1 LLNVKKGKIIFV
13 FIFSILLKNI
23 LFGQSNISD
32 TLRIKLNNAE
42 SIFLNNNYQ
51 LLAQKYNI
59 ESQKALIIQAKLL
72 PNPNFSYGR
81 GPVFP
86 LNDPNSNYP
95 KSSFF
100 SNSESSA
107 SISQL
112 ITTAGKRNKQIK
124 IAEKT
129 ASLSEFQ
136 FYDLVRTL
144 KFTLRSDFFNL
155 FYLQQSASVYDKEI
169 ANLEVI
175 VNAFNEQEGKGYIS
189 QKEVVRI
196 KAQLYTLKSEY
207 NDLENQIN
215 DIESELRLLLQL
227 KQQYILPV
235 ISEDNIIDITP
246 SKYSYSILLD
256 SAYVNRPDLAI
267 SKLNTNL
274 SNLNYSYQKSLTVPD
289 ITASASYDKQGSYA
303 QNFHSIGISFDLP
316 FLNRN
321 QGNIKSAQAI
331 KKTNEINEKLQVLT
345 IEEQVSRALQKAIDN
360 DKLYKSIDKAFSL
373 KFDSLLNEVFLN
385 YKKRNISLIDFLDFY
400 EAYKQNVI
408 QVNTIK
414 YNRVNAFEEINF
426 YTGTSLFN

>member
-1 LLNVKKGKIIFV
+1 VKKKKIIINLVF
-13 FIFSILLKNI
+13 FIFLRGSLLAQMNVT
-23 LFGQSNISD
+23 D
-32 TLRIKLNNAE
+32 TLKITLDSAQ
-42 SIFLNNNYQ
+42 SIFLKNNYQ

-59 ESQKALIIQAKLL
+59 ESQKALVIQAKLL

-81 GPVFP
+81 GPIFP

-100 SNSESSA
+100 SNSENSA

-124 IAEKT
+124 IAEKSST
-129 ASLSEFQ
+129 LSEYQ
-136 FYDLVRTL
+136 FYDLIRTL
-144 KFTLRSDFFNL
+144 KFTLRTDFFNL
-155 FYLQQSASVYDKEI
+155 SYLQKSASVYDKEI

-196 KAQLYTLKSEY
+196 EAQLYALKSEY

-227 KQQYILPV
+227 KHLHILPV
-235 ISEDNIIDITP
+235 ISEEKIIDISP

-274 SNLNYSYQKSLTVPD
+274 SNLNYSYQKSLAVPD

-321 QGNIKSAQAI
+321 QGNIKSAQAL
-331 KKTNEINEKLQVLT
+331 KKSNEVNEKLQAIT
-345 IEEQVSRALQKAIDN
+345 IEEQVSRALQKSIDN
-360 DKLYKSIDKAFSL
+360 DKLYKSIDRSFSS
-373 KFDSLLNEVFLN
+373 KFENLLNEVFLN

-400 EAYKQNVI
+400 DAYKQNFL
-408 QVNTIK
+408 QVNSITS
-414 YNRVNAFEEINF
+414 NRINAFEEINF
-426 YTGTSLFN
+426 YTGTNFFN

>member
-1 LLNVKKGKIIFV
+1 MKKGKIIFV

-196 KAQLYTLKSEY
+196 KAQLYALKSEY

-235 ISEDNIIDITP
+235 ISEDKIIDISP

-274 SNLNYSYQKSLTVPD
+274 SNLNYSYQKSLAVPD

-345 IEEQVSRALQKAIDN
+345 IEEHVSRALQKAIDN

>member
-1 LLNVKKGKIIFV
+1 M
-13 FIFSILLKNI
+13 
-23 LFGQSNISD
+23 
-32 TLRIKLNNAE
+32 RIKLNNAE

>member
-1 LLNVKKGKIIFV
+1 M
-13 FIFSILLKNI
+13 
-23 LFGQSNISD
+23 
-32 TLRIKLNNAE
+32 
-42 SIFLNNNYQ
+42 
-51 LLAQKYNI
+51 
-59 ESQKALIIQAKLL
+59 
-72 PNPNFSYGR
+72 
-81 GPVFP
+81 
-86 LNDPNSNYP
+86 
-95 KSSFF
+95 
-100 SNSESSA
+100 
-107 SISQL
+107 
-112 ITTAGKRNKQIK
+112 
-124 IAEKT
+124 
-129 ASLSEFQ
+129 
-136 FYDLVRTL
+136 
-144 KFTLRSDFFNL
+144 
-155 FYLQQSASVYDKEI
+155 
-169 ANLEVI
+169 
-175 VNAFNEQEGKGYIS
+175 
-189 QKEVVRI
+189 
-196 KAQLYTLKSEY
+196 
-207 NDLENQIN
+207 
-215 DIESELRLLLQL
+215 LQL

-360 DKLYKSIDKAFSL
+360 DKLYKSIDKTFSL

>member
-1 LLNVKKGKIIFV
+1 
-13 FIFSILLKNI
+13 
-23 LFGQSNISD
+23 
-32 TLRIKLNNAE
+32 
-42 SIFLNNNYQ
+42 LNNNYQ

>member
-1 LLNVKKGKIIFV
+1 MKKGKIIFV

>member
-1 LLNVKKGKIIFV
+1 
-13 FIFSILLKNI
+13 
-23 LFGQSNISD
+23 
-32 TLRIKLNNAE
+32 LRIKLNNAE

>member
-1 LLNVKKGKIIFV
+1 VKKGKIIFV

>member
-1 LLNVKKGKIIFV
+1 MKKGKIIFV

-196 KAQLYTLKSEY
+196 KAQLYT
-207 NDLENQIN
+207 
-215 DIESELRLLLQL
+215 
-227 KQQYILPV
+227 
-235 ISEDNIIDITP
+235 
-246 SKYSYSILLD
+246 
-256 SAYVNRPDLAI
+256 
-267 SKLNTNL
+267 
-274 SNLNYSYQKSLTVPD
+274 
-289 ITASASYDKQGSYA
+289 
-303 QNFHSIGISFDLP
+303 
-316 FLNRN
+316 
-321 QGNIKSAQAI
+321 
-331 KKTNEINEKLQVLT
+331 
-345 IEEQVSRALQKAIDN
+345 
-360 DKLYKSIDKAFSL
+360 
-373 KFDSLLNEVFLN
+373 
-385 YKKRNISLIDFLDFY
+385 
-400 EAYKQNVI
+400 
-408 QVNTIK
+408 
-414 YNRVNAFEEINF
+414 
-426 YTGTSLFN
+426 